1 MKKLILVFFVIF
13 NGFSACGQERNSPN
27 YFLNNQKVDWKKV
40 YIHPSS
46 IDSFYVSKKSR
57 SGEVFIFTK
66 NNEFDF
72 LRLSEIIS
80 QYTDSAQDKAI
91 AFKINGKL
99 INDTTSIK
107 IDDLYFIYV
116 TVDKISDI
124 EYLSDRFDSL
134 QIINIDL
141 ETEEREQ
148 KFMIKG
154 NNSISDILD

>member
-1 MKKLILVFFVIF
+1 MKKLILFFVIF
-13 NGFSACGQERNSPN
+13 NGFSACGQERNTPN
-27 YFLNNQKVDWKKV
+27 YFLNSQKVDWKKV
-40 YIHPSS
+40 YINPSS
-46 IDSFYVSKKSR
+46 IDSISVSKQSR
-57 SGEVFIFTK
+57 SGEVFIYTK

-80 QYTDSAQDKAI
+80 QYTDSEKDKAI

-99 INDTTSIK
+99 INDTSSIK
-107 IDDLYFIYV
+107 IDDSYFIYV
-116 TVDKISDI
+116 TVDKISDV

-148 KFMIKG
+148 KIMIKG
-154 NNSISDILD
+154 NNSVSDILD